1 MKIKNKKVLLGM
13 SGGVDSSVAA
23 LFLKNKGYEVIGYFM
38 KNFSDSKNKITGECS
53 YVEDKRSA
61 VKICS
66 LLKIALII
74 DDKER
79 EYKKKV
85 IDKVFSYY
93 SRNLTP
99 NPDADCNKEIKFPS
113 LIKKADEIGAYYV
126 ATGHYARIVEGKEE
140 FELHRAKDESKDQS
154 YFLWGL
160 KENQLKRILF
170 PIWDL
175 EKEEVRSIA
184 SKNKFPNWDRRSS
197 RGICFVGKVNL
208 KDFLSGKIKEKK
220 GKVVNSK
227 GELIGFHSGSNYLT
241 IGQRIGEK
249 IGVEIFKEFNS
260 EKMYVAEKRTGS
272 VIVAVGKDSPLLRKR
287 RIKLVKINFIN
298 KNFKLPDCGLKC
310 RIRHLGELY
319 SGHLVKIKGRLYFIS
334 KKSIEAVAE
343 GQSIVVYEGKRVVCG
358 AEIRY

>member
-23 LFLKNKGYEVIGYFM
+23 LLLKNKGYEVVGYFM
-38 KNFSDSKNKITGECS
+38 KNFSDSKNKVTGECV
-53 YVEDKRSA
+53 YVEDKKSA

-66 LLKIALII
+66 LLKIPLII

-79 EYKKKV
+79 EYRRKV

-113 LIKKADEIGAYYV
+113 LIKKANEIGAYYV
-126 ATGHYARIVEGKEE
+126 STGHYARIVESKEG

-170 PIWDL
+170 PIGEL
-175 EKEEVRSIA
+175 EKEEVRNIA

-220 GKVVNSK
+220 GKVVNSE
-227 GELIGFHSGSNYLT
+227 GELIGFHSGSNYFT
-241 IGQRIGEK
+241 IGQRIREGL
-249 IGVEIFKEFNS
+249 GVEIFKREKMN
-260 EKMYVAEKRTGS
+260 KMYVAEKRNGNI
-272 VIVAVGKDSPLLRKR
+272 IVAVNKGDALLRKR
-287 RIKLVKINFIN
+287 KIKLVKINFIN
-298 KNFKLPDCGLKC
+298 KGIKLLDYGIKC

-319 SGHLVKIKGRLYFIS
+319 SGHLVKKNGLYFIS

-343 GQSIVVYEGKRVVCG
+343 GQSIVIYDGKRVVCG